1 MRCADSAGGDGAS
14 QNILPA
20 TVVRDGARGRAEVG
34 VGGGPL
40 LGSPLP
46 AGPHRDRHQQG
57 LRW

>member
-40 LGSPLP
+40 LGSALP

-57 LRW
+57 L